1 MPVNCYHNSKH
12 SFIMWLQVLIVCCV
26 LRISVGD
33 QGLILAKLAPPSKLP
48 LTISSYLTSVKVM
61 GSLETRDAIFERL
74 LDHNSPVLV
83 DTRRTVLKGLGL
95 LQILIIE
102 APDYT
107 YLVRTF
113 IHASC

>member
-1 MPVNCYHNSKH
+1 
-12 SFIMWLQVLIVCCV
+12 MWLQVLIVCCV

-61 GSLETRDAIFERL
+61 GSLETKDAIFERL